1 MTESTA
7 RAERLDLP
15 SSGGAYYIWQVPQ
28 KPVAVRLPLALIDRL
43 EQQTVESFRSLT
55 SRGSEIGGLLL
66 GGIGPGNPATVSVED
81 FELIQCDYS
90 RGPLYRLSDA
100 DMSRFERAIEQHGSG
115 AGLRVAG
122 FFRSH
127 TRKGLSLDAED
138 VAFFEPRFHDPN
150 HIVLLVRPFATKA
163 SAAGIF
169 IRENGRISGDV
180 SLMEF
185 PFRSS
190 ELGGGARRL
199 GMDAAPSAPPQSQAA
214 AEPPAANKAPAR
226 AQIVPIASRREM
238 PAQEQGVKP
247 AQPNPPAPPPVAAKA
262 PAPQAPP
269 PPPVARIAPASTPPA
284 PPAARVS
291 PATPPAPPAARVSP
305 TPPPAP
311 RVTPAPPPPAAKSTP
326 PAPKVAPAPQ
336 TPPAKV
342 TPAPAA
348 PAAKIAP
355 AAPAAKAA
363 PAEPPK
369 KKEEEKAKEVAPAAP
384 APKVPQAAAIASA
397 VAPPAANKNKKV
409 RLLVAAALGMLVLVG
424 GFLFVYPA
432 LLHRG
437 DRSQTVAQQDSS
449 PLGLHI
455 ERTAGGLLLTWNNHS
470 PAIQHASKVVLSIT
484 DGERHENIAMD
495 PNQVRTGSIVYPPL
509 SGDVSFQM
517 EVADA
522 NQSRTTSESLRV
534 HDPRPSP
541 LATSSTP
548 ATQGPQ
554 PGPKQNTPGKSPN
567 AESPDAT
574 SPESTPKPPDEQAVV
589 RNPTPVKQFDKESLG
604 QRLRPAAPAD
614 MAEAPAEVRANAA
627 APGNFGS
634 IMSGA
639 ASAPAAPA
647 RPAPSRPA
655 DTSAAAA
662 NAGSGGQIIPAEP
675 TYKKA
680 PEYPK
685 VARQI
690 GASGVVEIEAMI
702 GTDGRVRNAKVTKGN
717 PMLQKAAID
726 AVMEW
731 KYKPALLNGK
741 PVESPVQIKLNF
753 TPDR

>member
-7 RAERLDLP
+7 RAERLELP

-28 KPVAVRLPLALIDRL
+28 KPIAVRLPLALIDRL

-66 GGIGPGNPATVSVED
+66 GGIAPGNPATVSVED

-100 DMSRFERAIEQHGSG
+100 DMSRFEKAIEQHASG

-138 VAFFEPRFHDPN
+138 AAFFEPRFHDPH

-169 IRENGRISGDV
+169 IRENGRISGDA
-180 SLMEF
+180 SLLEF

-190 ELGGGARRL
+190 ELGGGSRRL
-199 GMDAAPSAPPQSQAA
+199 SMDAAPSAPPHSQAA

-238 PAQEQGVKP
+238 PPQEQEVKP
-247 AQPNPPAPPPVAAKA
+247 AQPNPPAPPPVEAKA
-262 PAPQAPP
+262 PAPQ
-269 PPPVARIAPASTPPA
+269 PAPA
-284 PPAARVS
+284 PPAAKIV
-291 PATPPAPPAARVSP
+291 PATPAPAPKA
-305 TPPPAP
+305 TPAP
-311 RVTPAPPPPAAKSTP
+311 PPPPAAKSTP

-336 TPPAKV
+336 TPSAKV
-342 TPAPAA
+342 APAPAA

-363 PAEPPK
+363 PAEAPK
-369 KKEEEKAKEVAPAAP
+369 KKEEEKVKEKVVAPPAP
-384 APKVPQAAAIASA
+384 APKVQEAPAFSTI
-397 VAPPAANKNKKV
+397 APPAANKNKKV
-409 RLLVAAALGMLVLVG
+409 RLMVAAALGMLVLVG
-424 GFLFVYPA
+424 GFLFLYPA

-437 DRSQTVAQQDSS
+437 DRSQTVAEQDSS
-449 PLGLHI
+449 PLGLRI
-455 ERTAGGLLLTWNNHS
+455 ERTPGGLLLTWNRD
-470 PAIQHASKVVLSIT
+470 AVVIQHASKVVLSIT
-484 DGERHENIAMD
+484 DGDRHENIEMD
-495 PNQVRTGSIVYPPL
+495 PNQVRTGSIVYPPI

-522 NQSRTTSESLRV
+522 KQSRTTSESLRV

-541 LATSSTP
+541 LAASSTP
-548 ATQGPQ
+548 AIQGPQ
-554 PGPKQNTPGKSPN
+554 LAAKQNTPGKGQN
-567 AESPDAT
+567 AESADGT
-574 SPESTPKPPDEQAVV
+574 SEATPKPPEEQAVV
-589 RNPTPVKQFDKESLG
+589 RNTTSVKQFDKESLA
-604 QRLRPAAPAD
+604 QRLRPAEPVD
-614 MAEAPAEVRANAA
+614 MAEAPAEVRANTA
-627 APGNFGS
+627 APGNLGS
-634 IMSGA
+634 IMPGA
-639 ASAPAAPA
+639 ISAPSAPA
-647 RPAPSRPA
+647 RPASARPA
-655 DTSAAAA
+655 DTSASAA
-662 NAGSGGQIIPAEP
+662 NANPGGQITPAEP
-675 TYKKA
+675 IYKKA

-690 GASGVVEIEAMI
+690 GASGVVEIEATI
-702 GTDGRVRNAKVTKGN
+702 GTDGKVRNAKVTKGN

-731 KYKPALLNGK
+731 KYKPALLNGR

-753 TPDR
+753 APDR